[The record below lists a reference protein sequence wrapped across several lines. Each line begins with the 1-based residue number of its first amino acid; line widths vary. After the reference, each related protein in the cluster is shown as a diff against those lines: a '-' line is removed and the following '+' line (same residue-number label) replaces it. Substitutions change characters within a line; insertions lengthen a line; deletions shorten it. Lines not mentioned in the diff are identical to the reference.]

1 MVTEHQPPADHSSAA
16 TGEVLVRVEGV
27 GKKFCRDLKKSL
39 WYGMQDI
46 ASELLP
52 GQRDLERHATLRPGE
67 FWALDEVS
75 FELRRGECLG
85 LIGRNGAGKSTLL
98 KMLNGLIKPD
108 KGRIEMR
115 GRVGALI
122 ELGTGMNPI
131 LSGRENIYVNGAVL
145 GFSKQEVNRK
155 LGAIVEFA
163 EIGDFIDMPVKNYS
177 SGMKVRLG
185 FAVASQLNPDIL
197 LLDEVL
203 AVGDEIFRKK
213 CFDFLYKI
221 QNEGTS
227 FIIVS
232 HNPYAIER
240 MCTYVV
246 VLNKGKIAVID
257 ESKKAIAHYHALLAQ
272 EQPNI
277 KKIVDFS
284 YKDRLGTGQI
294 RIKSVDLVNKNGQS
308 TKVLNVMESFSIIID
323 FIAFEKVHGPRFT
336 VEILS
341 SSDVQIMTF
350 CTYGITESISFDGL
364 HRLIL
369 KIPKLQLMTDVYS
382 IDIKVGKNVRLD
394 TLRYALSFKAI
405 IENEMYIALTGGRGI
420 LVSDAEW
427 VLE

>member
-1 MVTEHQPPADHSSAA
+1 
-16 TGEVLVRVEGV
+16 
-27 GKKFCRDLKKSL
+27 
-39 WYGMQDI
+39 MQDI